1 MLDSISDYCYPECLF
16 TSPKFYQLNAD
27 KCDKIHIIKTQ
38 DLAIV
43 IGLVDNKAYAP
54 FSAPFTFLTS
64 RKVNLKY
71 SSYEAFFNQVKKDKE
86 LYGYTSLKI
95 TLPPDF
101 YFSDMHA
108 KIRCC
113 LAASGFNPLYRDIN
127 SHFNLSDFEIESLSN
142 TAKKTIRAS
151 GKHNHEIFC
160 AKNDDEKKLV
170 YDIIRRNRLSKGYP
184 LRMTWEQV
192 KKTVDNVARANFFY
206 VKTNEK
212 YSASAIIFDITDDIS
227 QVVYWGAV
235 DEGEACKVMYFLPFE
250 LVKIYKSRG

>member
-1 MLDSISDYCYPECLF
+1 
-16 TSPKFYQLNAD
+16 
-27 KCDKIHIIKTQ
+27 
-38 DLAIV
+38 
-43 IGLVDNKAYAP
+43 
-54 FSAPFTFLTS
+54 
-64 RKVNLKY
+64 
-71 SSYEAFFNQVKKDKE
+71 
-86 LYGYTSLKI
+86 
-95 TLPPDF
+95 
-101 YFSDMHA
+101 
-108 KIRCC
+108 
-113 LAASGFNPLYRDIN
+113 
-127 SHFNLSDFEIESLSN
+127 
-142 TAKKTIRAS
+142 
-151 GKHNHEIFC
+151 NHEIFC

-250 LVKIYKSRG
+250 LVKIY